1 MVTTLSLLIHVYND
15 TILISS
21 VYLVYI
27 IGLNITHNSNT
38 IIVTLCHI
46 PTPPLEVARVITSS
60 LQPKSPAKIYTI
72 GVWE

>member
-1 MVTTLSLLIHVYND
+1 MYND
-15 TILISS
+15 TILESS

-27 IGLNITHNSNT
+27 IGLTITDNSHT

-46 PTPPLEVARVITSS
+46 PTPPLKVIRVITSS
-60 LQPKSPAKIYTI
+60 LQPKSLTKIYTI